1 MGSYAEHIEADAVHE
16 QIARHDIAG
25 GLLADEPGLA
35 ADVAFGAAATGFL
48 EDRLADQLIG
58 TWEAGRSSLRAP
70 L

>member
-1 MGSYAEHIEADAVHE
+1 MERLGAGPAAVLFYAEHIEADAVHE

-48 EDRLADQLIG
+48 AASP
-58 TWEAGRSSLRAP
+58 TS
-70 L
+70 